1 MGRRQE
7 RKDQLRQDI
16 RETALRLFHERGFD
30 ETRVQDVIELVGIS
44 EKTFFNYFPSKL
56 ALLETTSA
64 EMIAAYR
71 ALLEY
76 ELADSTRPMRARLT
90 EIVELWAESFAAD
103 QEFLA
108 AVVTRTPV
116 FFGSSGAMRDEQRAT
131 QVLLAE
137 LFRQGQQTGEVRTG
151 ADPVQLA
158 EILSAVLLLTTI
170 NWLDRWWDTD
180 DQPLRERL
188 LRAVQVVLEGALV
201 SGVLAEHRDAYQQ
214 IGAERR

>member
-1 MGRRQE
+1 VGSRQQ
-7 RKDQLRQDI
+7 RKAQLRSQI

-56 ALLETTSA
+56 ELLETTSA
-64 EMIAAYR
+64 EMISAYR

-76 ELADSTRPMRARLT
+76 ELADPERPVRARLT

-108 AVVTRTPV
+108 VVVTRTPA
-116 FFGSSGAMRDEQRAT
+116 FFGSSGSMRDEQRAT
-131 QVLLAE
+131 QLLLAE
-137 LFRQGQQTGEVRTG
+137 LFRQGQKADEIRPD

-158 EILSAVLLLTTI
+158 EVLTAVLLLTTV
-170 NWLDRWWDTD
+170 NWLDRWWGADRES
-180 DQPLRERL
+180 LRDRL
-188 LRAVQVVLEGALV
+188 FGAVGVVLQGALA
-201 SGVLAEHRDAYQQ
+201 SAPSKGRTLPGVFDDSA
-214 IGAERR
+214 